1 MKGVAGR
8 ATRCRYAIVKSIDG
22 VILSRDAQIA
32 TILATGC
39 SGFLGRHC
47 LDELVRQGSCVHA
60 VSRFKTG
67 MSDEGVVWHALDL
80 NSREA
85 VRALMARLRP
95 THLLHLAWITTPELY
110 RFAPENLD
118 WLEASLALIR
128 AFGEHGGR
136 RLVGVGSSMEYD
148 ASDEPCSE
156 DKTPI
161 RPVTP
166 YGRCKSALWMAAEAC
181 AQRYGFSAAWGRVFM
196 PYGPGDP
203 LQRLIP
209 SLIAAFSAG
218 RQINVTDG
226 RQLRDF
232 IYAPDVA
239 ALLVGLLESQDAA
252 GAFNV
257 GTGRGV
263 TVRQVIELV
272 ADRYNARDLLC
283 WGARVKREDEP
294 LSLVADMSKV
304 QRVLHWSASTTIEDG
319 LERLMQTSQSTSP
332 ARSNRRTTG
341 TCAS

>member
-1 MKGVAGR
+1 VSPRHRHVYGW
-8 ATRCRYAIVKSIDG
+8 CD
-22 VILSRDAQIA
+22 LSRDAQIG
-32 TILATGC
+32 TVLGTGC

-47 LDELVRQGSCVHA
+47 LAELVQQGFSVHA
-60 VSRFKTG
+60 VSRFKAGTT
-67 MSDEGVVWHALDL
+67 DEGVVWHTVDL
-80 NSREA
+80 NSEGA
-85 VRALMARLRP
+85 VRALMATLRP

-128 AFGEHGGR
+128 AFGEQGGQR
-136 RLVGVGSSMEYD
+136 VVGVGSATEYQ

-181 AQRYGFSAAWGRVFM
+181 AQRYGFSIAWGRVFV

-203 LQRLIP
+203 IQRLIP
-209 SLIAAFSAG
+209 SLIAAFGAG
-218 RQINVTDG
+218 QRINVTDG
-226 RQLRDF
+226 RQIRDF

-239 ALLVGLLESQDAA
+239 ALLVRLLERQDAT

-257 GTGRGV
+257 GTGRGMS
-263 TVRQVIELV
+263 VRQVIELV
-272 ADRYNARDLLC
+272 ADRYSAHDLVRL
-283 WGARVKREDEP
+283 GARSSREDEP

-304 QRVLHWSASTTIEDG
+304 QRVLDWSAPTSIEIG
-319 LERLMQTSQSTSP
+319 LERLMRTSVTSP
-332 ARSNRRTTG
+332 PAWSNGRTAG
-341 TCAS
+341 SCAS